1 MSFLDN
7 LENSVKAME
16 SRTEVDPEEVR
27 RERASRKKAI
37 EDARAAEPFA
47 EALKTGAFGQGL
59 LKHARA
65 VGHSMRMLVR
75 FTWLDSTLRLEAKER
90 RVDLT
95 PTPKGI
101 EAVFHEDDAE
111 TAREMV
117 DVKADPEKFVR
128 RWLS

>member
-16 SRTEVDPEEVR
+16 SRTEVDLEEVR
-27 RERASRKKAI
+27 RERSSRQLAI
-37 EDARAAEPFA
+37 EARRAAEPYA

-59 LKHARA
+59 MKHARA

-90 RVDLT
+90 QVDLN
-95 PTPKGI
+95 PTPKGL
-101 EAVFHEDDAE
+101 EAVYYEDGAE
-111 TAREMV
+111 TGRGMV
-117 DVKADPEKFVR
+117 DVKSDPEAFVR
-128 RWLS
+128 NWLS